1 MTLVDAHTLRVG
13 DILVTRA
20 TTPAWT
26 PLFGIAAAVV
36 TEGGG
41 ALSHCAIL
49 AREYGL
55 PAVVG
60 AAGATVRIRDGATI
74 TVDGTKGR
82 VTIQG

>member
-1 MTLVDAHTLRVG
+1 MPIRFAWG

-26 PLFGIAAAVV
+26 PLFGIAVAVV

-60 AAGATVRIRDGATI
+60 ASGASVRIHDGAMI
-74 TVDGTKGR
+74 TVDGNKAR
-82 VTIQG
+82 VIIEEQTD